1 MTKPVP
7 LIIGIIGIVFICII
21 GIVFIGVALVY
32 WLTPAGGLPSFLP
45 GFEAASDH
53 FHLTHAV
60 GLLVTAVVLFAI
72 AILWFQLISNDKLP
86 RRRGAERPLACPAD
100 LGRLVSGP

>member
-7 LIIGIIGIVFICII
+7 WIIGIIGTVFICIV
-21 GIVFIGVALVY
+21 GIVLIGVALVY

-53 FHLTHAV
+53 VHVTHAL
-60 GLLVTAVVLFAI
+60 GLLLIALALFAI
-72 AILWFQLISNDKLP
+72 AIIWFQLISED
-86 RRRGAERPLACPAD
+86 
-100 LGRLVSGP
+100 

>member
-7 LIIGIIGIVFICII
+7 WIIGIIGTVFICIV
-21 GIVFIGVALVY
+21 GIVLIGVALVY

-53 FHLTHAV
+53 VHLTHAL
-60 GLLVTAVVLFAI
+60 GSLIIALALFAI
-72 AILWFQLISNDKLP
+72 AIIWFQLISD
-86 RRRGAERPLACPAD
+86 D
-100 LGRLVSGP
+100 